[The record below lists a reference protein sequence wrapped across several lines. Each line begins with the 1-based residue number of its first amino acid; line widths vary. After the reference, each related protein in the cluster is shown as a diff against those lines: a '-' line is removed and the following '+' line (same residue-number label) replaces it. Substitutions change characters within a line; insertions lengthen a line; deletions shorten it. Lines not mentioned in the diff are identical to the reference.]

1 MICPD
6 LFECEGEELLFG
18 LLQPALN
25 DRQAFGCDRYRSI
38 GLLQLLN
45 QQLDEIILE
54 LLGRQRGE
62 RKALAGVVHRSVQD
76 YPWAVAALFP
86 CIELGEG
93 HLVKKIAVPDFR
105 K

>member
-1 MICPD
+1 MIWRPTVHVIGHWSNHGWKGGRGRDCQRDPQILMISPD
-6 LFECEGEELLFG
+6 LVEREWKELLFG
-18 LLQPALN
+18 FLQPALN

-62 RKALAGVVHRSVQD
+62 RKALA
-76 YPWAVAALFP
+76 
-86 CIELGEG
+86 
-93 HLVKKIAVPDFR
+93 
-105 K
+105 